1 MDSDVRRLGD
11 TIADLQR
18 RLAALETAPRSNF
31 TTVRGGQTVWRSGE
45 TGGAYV
51 AISGDMEG
59 DDTGLYLVDSTDETR
74 GYIGTLASGA
84 VLGLY
89 LDNPDKSHR
98 AFTWLSDRGLIGPYG
113 TGPWT
118 KNPSQ
123 TIDALGNTT
132 TTSGTFEVGWRTLL
146 YVTSTTFEIE
156 YFVDLGAATA
166 AEVTLVADV
175 YVDDR
180 SAAVPAAAQTILT
193 RTISSTNPYSDAG
206 TLPDTLWTP
215 NGSPV
220 GSLLRLE
227 FKARVSGGAG
237 TVSWAPIVPMS
248 LR

>member
-51 AISGDMEG
+51 AISGDMDG
-59 DDTGLYLVDSTDETR
+59 DDTGIYLSADGAVR
-74 GYIGTLASGA
+74 GYMGTLAGGD
-84 VLGLY
+84 VIGVY

-98 AFTWLSDRGLIGPYG
+98 AFTYVSDRGLVGPYG
-113 TGPWT
+113 IGAWS

-123 TIDALGNTT
+123 AINSLGNTT
-132 TTSGTFEVGWRTLL
+132 TASGSLEVGWRTLL
-146 YVTSTTFEIE
+146 YVTSETYEIE
-156 YFVDLGAATA
+156 YFVDLGGATS
-166 AEVTLVADV
+166 AEVSLTAEV

-180 SAAVPAAAQTILT
+180 TAATPAAVQTVFT
-193 RTISSTNPYSDAG
+193 RTISATNPYSDTG
-206 TLPDTLWTP
+206 TLPNTLWTP

-220 GSLLRLE
+220 GSLLKLE
-227 FKARVSGGAG
+227 LKARVSGGAG
-237 TVSWAPIVPMS
+237 TISWAPIVPMS